1 MAIKTVP
8 VYSPTKEFVMN
19 QKSYVAGLLSS
30 LLLIAWPLTSNAHSH
45 LEKSDPADKTTLS
58 TPPKTVQLW
67 FSDKV
72 AAEWSKIVVTSAD
85 GKRVD
90 QEKVAEDK
98 NDPKHIQVDLNTL
111 VPGNYQVNWN
121 AISGDG
127 HRVKGEFSFGVQ

>member
-1 MAIKTVP
+1 
-8 VYSPTKEFVMN
+8 MN
-19 QKSYVAGLLSS
+19 QKTIIAGLLSS
-30 LLLIAWPLTSNAHSH
+30 LLLITWPLTGNAHSH
-45 LEKSDPADKTTLS
+45 LEKSDPADKASLS
-58 TPPKTVQLW
+58 VPPKTVQLW

-72 AAEWSKIVVTSAD
+72 AAEWSKIVVTGAD

-90 QEKVAEDK
+90 QEKVAEDN

-127 HRVKGEFSFGVQ
+127 HRVKGEFSFSVQ